1 MRKSRLTGMYF
12 ASAPTLL
19 NMELEEAF
27 KSKKG
32 PGELPADLD
41 PKHEIKGIVV
51 PRFRYKEA
59 APCAAWAYKVLAE
72 SKKPDVVI
80 ILGQHEEEAGITQ
93 EPFETPYGM
102 VRVDQKLARHILDK
116 KNIKE
121 NNQIFQEDEYVES
134 QLPILQFVYKQ
145 KQPQILPILLNA
157 SLNLREL
164 STDIKEAL
172 LDQNKTAVI
181 IIPTNLTSHGVL
193 HRYLPFSEN
202 INKKVYDLDKE
213 AIDQIKTNNPKKYLE
228 FVEQRGMNTN
238 NVLGLVLAM
247 LLTKS
252 KYELE
257 QYYTLADV
265 TGDEKDVVSFTS
277 MVLK

>member
-1 MRKSRLTGMYF
+1 MRKSKLTGMYF

-19 NMELEEAF
+19 NIELEEAF
-27 KSKKG
+27 KSKQG
-32 PGELPADLD
+32 PGDLPALLE
-41 PKHEIKGIVV
+41 PKHEIKGIIT

-59 APCAAWAYKVLAE
+59 APSMAWAYKVLAE
-72 SKKPDVVI
+72 SKKPDVII

-93 EPFETPYGM
+93 EPFETPYGI
-102 VRVDQKLARHILDK
+102 VRVDQRLARQILDK

-121 NNQIFQEDEYVES
+121 NNQIFQDDEFIES
-134 QLPILQFVYKQ
+134 QLPMLQFIYKQ

-164 STDIKEAL
+164 SADIKEAL
-172 LDQNKTAVI
+172 LDQNKKAVI
-181 IIPTNLTSHGVL
+181 IIPTNLTSHGVI
-193 HRYLPFSEN
+193 HRYLPFSEK
-202 INKKVYDLDKE
+202 INKKVYELDKE
-213 AIDQIKTNNPKKYLE
+213 AIDVIKTNNPKKYLE

-238 NVLGLVLAM
+238 NVLGIVLAM

-252 KYELE
+252 TYELE

-265 TGDEKDVVSFTS
+265 TNDEKDVVSFAS
-277 MVLK
+277 IVMK